1 MIDVV
6 EDVSRLTLIPR
17 TSLDSLVEKANYS
30 ICHSIEES
38 LIKNESITEVNI
50 SIGKISIFVDNETI
64 KYRFEPS
71 RSLEDAI
78 KETVIS
84 KKSPLVNK
92 IEESLVDKITN
103 VYKDLLWVRIYQI
116 RKTL

>member
-1 MIDVV
+1 MIDIV
-6 EDVSRLTLIPR
+6 EDVSKLTLIPR
-17 TSLDSLVEKANYS
+17 TSLDCLIEKANYS

-38 LIKNESITEVNI
+38 QIENKTITEVNI
-50 SIGKISIFVDNETI
+50 GVGKISIFVDNETI

-71 RSLEDAI
+71 RSLEDSI
-78 KETVIS
+78 KETVTS

-92 IEESLVDKITN
+92 VEESLVDRITN